1 MEKQKI
7 KKIKSQLFT
16 LRRTGLGFDRLKPE
30 VALEKENEQSWDNLQ
45 SKNDKENIACGKE
58 FRAVV
63 SNTQFQVVCYGTF
76 NPCYLRATNK

>member
-1 MEKQKI
+1 M
-7 KKIKSQLFT
+7 
-16 LRRTGLGFDRLKPE
+16 
-30 VALEKENEQSWDNLQ
+30 EKENEQSWDNLQ

-76 NPCYLRATNK
+76 NPCYLRTTNK